1 MSHQHG
7 DASPVIGS
15 VRAEPSPVARRPAW
29 AVKSAMVA
37 AANMVEVAALVGDT
51 ARSTMLG
58 ALMGGQALTGSE
70 LAFLAHVSRTTASE
84 HLAKLVEARLLTV
97 TRKRRFNYY
106 RIASPLVARMLE
118 SIKVVAA
125 IEVPPR
131 YQPRSARDDAL
142 RFARTCYDHLAGCVA
157 VAIADA
163 LVVRGFIVLDDEGGE
178 VTEAGACFLTD
189 FGADLTAQSGSRRIF
204 CRPCLDW
211 SERRYHVAGHVGAEL
226 CRCCLQ
232 RGWFVRERDS
242 RALRLTPAGEA
253 GLFGILGI
261 ERGSDGPEQP
271 HSTEIPRQAKLA
283 PSI

>member
-1 MSHQHG
+1 M
-7 DASPVIGS
+7 SPVIGS
-15 VRAEPSPVARRPAW
+15 VRAEPSPVARRPVRG
-29 AVKSAMVA
+29 VKSAMVA

-58 ALMGGQALTGSE
+58 ALMGGQALTGGE
-70 LAFLAHVSRTTASE
+70 LAYVARVSRTTASE
-84 HLAKLVEARLLTV
+84 HLTKLVEAHLLTV
-97 TRKRRFNYY
+97 TKKRRFNYY

-157 VAIADA
+157 VSIADA
-163 LVVRGFIVLDDEGGE
+163 LVARGFIVLDDEGGE
-178 VTEAGACFLTD
+178 VTESGARFLTD
-189 FGADLTAQSGSRRIF
+189 FGADLTAQSCSRRIF

-211 SERRYHVAGHVGAEL
+211 SERRCHVAGHVGAEL

-232 RGWFVRERDS
+232 RGWFARERDS
-242 RALRLTPAGEA
+242 RALRLTPIGEA
-253 GLFGILGI
+253 GLLGTLGI
-261 ERGSDGPEQP
+261 DPGSDGSKQP
-271 HSTEIPRQAKLA
+271 RSTDVPRQAKIA

>member
-1 MSHQHG
+1 V
-7 DASPVIGS
+7 SPAVGS
-15 VRAEPSPVARRPAW
+15 ARAEPSLLARCTLREI
-29 AVKSAMVA
+29 KSGMVA

-51 ARSTMLG
+51 ARATMLG

-84 HLAKLVEARLLTV
+84 HLTKLVEARLLIV

-125 IEVPPR
+125 LELPPR
-131 YQPRSARDDAL
+131 HQPRSARDAAL
-142 RFARTCYDHLAGCVA
+142 RFARTCYDHLAGAVA

-163 LVVRGFIVLDDEGGE
+163 LVARGFVVLGDDGGE
-178 VTEAGACFLTD
+178 VTETGARFLTD
-189 FGADLTAQSGSRRIF
+189 FGAALTAQSRSQRIF

-232 RGWFVRERDS
+232 RGWFVRERDG

-253 GLFGILGI
+253 GLRDAFGVDVRDRNSGI
-261 ERGSDGPEQP
+261 RQQASGIRIVVSEL
-271 HSTEIPRQAKLA
+271 IPDY
-283 PSI
+283 